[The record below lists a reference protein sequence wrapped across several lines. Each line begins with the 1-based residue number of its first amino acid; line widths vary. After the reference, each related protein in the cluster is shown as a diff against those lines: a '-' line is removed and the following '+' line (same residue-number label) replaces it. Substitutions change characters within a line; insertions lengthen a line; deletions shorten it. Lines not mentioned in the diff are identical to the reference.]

1 MEEQPRYYTVRQA
14 AEVLGVSRWK
24 MWKLLEAGTIK
35 AEANPL
41 DKREKLI
48 PVGEVEQLAR
58 YTQKGAVPKGN
69 RAESDA

>member
-1 MEEQPRYYTVRQA
+1 MEDQPRYYTVRQA

-48 PVGEVEQLAR
+48 PVAEVEQLAR
-58 YTQKGAVPKGN
+58 YTQKGAAPKGN
-69 RAESDA
+69 RAQSDA